1 MLPSLSIGTRVA
13 CDGPPLGL
21 PLKPPR
27 VPPTPD
33 GRPLFLR
40 GVPDSEPLPVP
51 GSGVSQSGRGR
62 VGGRPLPRLRGMV
75 STTGGLLRPPAS
87 CSSSASCSPSSSSAP
102 SCSTW
107 SPSSSSSFCTTG
119 SVISSS
125 DTSTLTAGVEFPG
138 QPSAWIRARMTTSC
152 TYLLTSAVLGL
163 RLCPFLV
170 ALLRSVR
177 CCLVAIRTKLRY
189 VLIASHLR
197 ASLAGTATRPS
208 SVGISGHPAPA
219 RLSYRESIYRPAT
232 EGPRTDSKR
241 AAPIPARL
249 LVYMHMMGVCQILWC
264 SKQMTRKV
272 YKTAFNVPSLH
283 HLHVE
288 RLPT

>member
-1 MLPSLSIGTRVA
+1 MVAIIFIVVLHNWIRHLFVRHIDLDSGSGISWPTISLDSRENDDKLYILADKRSL
-13 CDGPPLGL
+13 GPP
-21 PLKPPR
+21 PL
-27 VPPTPD
+27 
-33 GRPLFLR
+33 
-40 GVPDSEPLPVP
+40 
-51 GSGVSQSGRGR
+51 
-62 VGGRPLPRLRGMV
+62 PLPRG
-75 STTGGLLRPPAS
+75 
-87 CSSSASCSPSSSSAP
+87 
-102 SCSTW
+102 
-107 SPSSSSSFCTTG
+107 
-119 SVISSS
+119 I
-125 DTSTLTAGVEFPG
+125 
-138 QPSAWIRARMTTSC
+138 
-152 TYLLTSAVLGL
+152 
-163 RLCPFLV
+163 
-170 ALLRSVR
+170 
-177 CCLVAIRTKLRY
+177 VAICTMLPCCDSHKARC

-241 AAPIPARL
+241 AAPIPAGL